1 MSNFRRV
8 SDTTNLPNFI
18 EKKFIGAQVEI
29 EEDPYAE
36 IKKNSAENRVKISKQ
51 QIGITKSASNSKS
64 WEKVEQALTFNQF
77 AEETLEDRL
86 ASGNFNRVENNTRT
100 ASNLQAFSPDDYMN
114 VLMNHSSEIFNPEMF
129 GISQEFMNSQDRESQ
144 QAIVDSAH
152 RREAKAA
159 KHSAWEREAMDS
171 LRKSQ
176 VVNSRAHSIL
186 RVSSDVESRSSQF
199 GVLDPSE
206 LDERENMRVAN
217 QNRAREQKLAI
228 KKKQQEDLVN
238 KSLNHSKT
246 LADIYNSFNIDE
258 D

>member
-1 MSNFRRV
+1 MGNFRRV

-51 QIGITKSASNSKS
+51 QIGMTKSASNSKS
-64 WEKVEQALTFNQF
+64 WEKVEQAFTFNQF

-86 ASGNFNRVENNTRT
+86 ASGNFKKEDNTRT

-129 GISQEFMNSQDRESQ
+129 GISQEFMNSQQSESQ
-144 QAIVDSAH
+144 QAIVDNAH

-159 KHSAWEREAMDS
+159 RHSAWEREAMDS

-186 RVSSDVESRSSQF
+186 RVSTDVESRSSQF

-228 KKKQQEDLVN
+228 KKKQHEDLIN

-246 LADIYNSFNIDE
+246 LADIYNSFNLDE

>member
-86 ASGNFNRVENNTRT
+86 ASGNFNKADNTRT

-152 RREAKAA
+152 RREAKASR
-159 KHSAWEREAMDS
+159 HSAWEREAMDS

-206 LDERENMRVAN
+206 LDARENMRVAN
-217 QNRAREQKLAI
+217 QNKAREQKLAI
-228 KKKQQEDLVN
+228 KKMQQEDLIN

-246 LADIYNSFNIDE
+246 LADIYNSFNLDE

>member
-1 MSNFRRV
+1 MGNFRRV

-18 EKKFIGAQVEI
+18 EKKFVGAQTEI

-36 IKKNSAENRVKISKQ
+36 LRKNSADNKIKISKQ
-51 QIGITKSASNSKS
+51 TMGITKSASNKS
-64 WEKVEQALTFNQF
+64 WEKIEQASTFNQF
-77 AEETLEDRL
+77 AEDTIEGRL
-86 ASGNFNRVENNTRT
+86 LSGNYGNDNSKT
-100 ASNLQAFSPDDYMN
+100 ASNLQAFSPDDYMS
-114 VLMNHSSEIFNPEMF
+114 VLMKNPQEIFNPQMF
-129 GISQEFMNSQDRESQ
+129 GIQDDFLASQERESQ
-144 QAIVDSAH
+144 QAIVNNQH
-152 RREAKAA
+152 RREAKAS
-159 KHSAWEREAMDS
+159 KHSAWEQNALDS
-171 LRKSQ
+171 LRQSK

-206 LDERENMRVAN
+206 LDARENMRVAN
-217 QNRAREQKLAI
+217 QNKAREQKLAI

-246 LADIYNSFNIDE
+246 LADIYNSFDLE